1 MSILKQ
7 IAQENGYMFDSQGPI
22 MYGQKNNY
30 IFLASEVGNG
40 VITLLFSVKNDS
52 AVQSLDAKVVK
63 QENPAIAHVSF
74 KNHKLTVTVKGGL
87 TKSKRKAKVLEALE
101 SVTAY
106 LSTHSYVQVCEMTGE
121 TKDVHL
127 YQVGNQYSF
136 LTTEAFGKVRES
148 VTAYLS
154 THSYVQVCE
163 MTGETKDVHLYQ
175 IGNQYSFLTTEA
187 FGKVSRE
194 MDRSEQESFQA
205 SENIFL
211 GFIGAVLGSLI
222 GVAAIVFVGQLGYIS
237 YISGLVMG
245 VCVVKGYELLAKRF
259 STKGAIISIIV
270 SLVMTFFA
278 NQLDWAVSFQRYYGL
293 SIFDTL
299 PYIHE
304 FLAEGYI
311 DSYTYYFNLAFVF
324 IFNAITPKYFS

>member
-121 TKDVHL
+121 TKDI
-127 YQVGNQYSF
+127 
-136 LTTEAFGKVRES
+136 
-148 VTAYLS
+148 
-154 THSYVQVCE
+154 
-163 MTGETKDVHLYQ
+163 HLYQ

-205 SENIFL
+205 SENVFL

-324 IFNAITPKYFS
+324 IFNAIGAAVTINSLLKLNRTKFEVRKLF

>member
-52 AVQSLDAKVVK
+52 AVQTLDAKVVK

-121 TKDVHL
+121 TKDIHL
-127 YQVGNQYSF
+127 YQV
-136 LTTEAFGKVRES
+136 
-148 VTAYLS
+148 
-154 THSYVQVCE
+154 
-163 MTGETKDVHLYQ
+163 
-175 IGNQYSFLTTEA
+175 GNQYSFLTTEA

-205 SENIFL
+205 SENVFL

-278 NQLDWAVSFQRYYGL
+278 NQLDWSVSFQRYYGL

-324 IFNAITPKYFS
+324 IFNAIGAAVTINSLLKLNRTKFEVRKLF

>member
-136 LTTEAFGKVRES
+136 LTTEAFGKV
-148 VTAYLS
+148 
-154 THSYVQVCE
+154 
-163 MTGETKDVHLYQ
+163 
-175 IGNQYSFLTTEA
+175 
-187 FGKVSRE
+187 SRE

-205 SENIFL
+205 SENVFL
-211 GFIGAVLGSLI
+211 GFIGAILGSLI

-278 NQLDWAVSFQRYYGL
+278 NQLDWSVSFQRYYGL

-324 IFNAITPKYFS
+324 IFNVIAAAVTINSLLKLNRTKFEVRKLF

>member
-63 QENPAIAHVSF
+63 KENPTITHASF

-87 TKSKRKAKVLEALE
+87 TKSKRKAKVLEAL
-101 SVTAY
+101 
-106 LSTHSYVQVCEMTGE
+106 
-121 TKDVHL
+121 
-127 YQVGNQYSF
+127 
-136 LTTEAFGKVRES
+136 ES

-205 SENIFL
+205 SENVFL

-278 NQLDWAVSFQRYYGL
+278 NQLDWSVSFQRYYGL

-324 IFNAITPKYFS
+324 IFNAIGAAVTINSLLKLNRTKFEVRKLF

>member
-136 LTTEAFGKVRES
+136 LTTEAFGKV
-148 VTAYLS
+148 
-154 THSYVQVCE
+154 
-163 MTGETKDVHLYQ
+163 
-175 IGNQYSFLTTEA
+175 
-187 FGKVSRE
+187 SRE

-205 SENIFL
+205 SENVFL

-324 IFNAITPKYFS
+324 IFNAIGAAVTINSLLKLNRTKFEVRKLF

>member
-127 YQVGNQYSF
+127 YQ
-136 LTTEAFGKVRES
+136 
-148 VTAYLS
+148 
-154 THSYVQVCE
+154 
-163 MTGETKDVHLYQ
+163 

-205 SENIFL
+205 SENVFL

-324 IFNAITPKYFS
+324 IFNAIGAAVTINSLLKLNRTKFEVRKLF

>member
-63 QENPAIAHVSF
+63 QENPAIAHASF

-87 TKSKRKAKVLEALE
+87 TKSKRKAKVLEAL
-101 SVTAY
+101 
-106 LSTHSYVQVCEMTGE
+106 
-121 TKDVHL
+121 
-127 YQVGNQYSF
+127 
-136 LTTEAFGKVRES
+136 ES

-205 SENIFL
+205 SENVFL

-222 GVAAIVFVGQLGYIS
+222 GVAAIVVVGQLGYIS

-324 IFNAITPKYFS
+324 IFNAIAAAVTINSLLKLNRTKFEVRKLF